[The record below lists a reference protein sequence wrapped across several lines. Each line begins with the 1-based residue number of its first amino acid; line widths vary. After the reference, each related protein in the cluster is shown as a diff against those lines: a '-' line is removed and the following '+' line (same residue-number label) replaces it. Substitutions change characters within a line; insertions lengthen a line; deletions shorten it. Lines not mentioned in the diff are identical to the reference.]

1 MPDSTPTMKVF
12 AGIAAAMR
20 HFAEHGVGKGGVN
33 REQNYKFR
41 GIDDLLNAASA
52 ALTHAKLVYVP
63 HVQERIVT
71 HGTTAKGT
79 AFVDVALRVQYD
91 IYSTEDG
98 SMLPSSSVIYAEGRD
113 YADKATNK
121 ALSAALKYFLTQLF
135 CIPFLGV
142 LDEGDAETI
151 EGARDEAKPEKK
163 SAPQFP
169 EVPNDALA
177 DKIFEELSIA
187 TPDLMK
193 TYKAQIQRWPS
204 GHPQRARLVEAYNMR
219 ADELR
224 NSEAA

>member
-1 MPDSTPTMKVF
+1 MPNDNKIPQVF
-12 AGIAAAMR
+12 AGIAAAQK
-20 HFAEHGVGKGGVN
+20 HFAEHGVGKNGNNKDQGY
-33 REQNYKFR
+33 RFR

-52 ALTHAKLVYVP
+52 AMNAARIVYVP
-63 HVQERIVT
+63 QVQERVVT

-151 EGARDEAKPEKK
+151 EGAREIDLSGIESAEDMQALRYEFERAFQAAKAAKDIAAQK
-163 SAPQFP
+163 LIVAAK
-169 EVPNDALA
+169 DARKA
-177 DKIFEELSIA
+177 EL
-187 TPDLMK
+187 
-193 TYKAQIQRWPS
+193 
-204 GHPQRARLVEAYNMR
+204 
-219 ADELR
+219 
-224 NSEAA
+224 SEAA

>member
-1 MPDSTPTMKVF
+1 MKVF
-12 AGIAAAMR
+12 EGIAVAQR
-20 HFAEHGVGKGGVN
+20 HFAEHGVAKGGTN

-41 GIDDLLNAASA
+41 GIDDLLNATSA
-52 ALTHAKLVYVP
+52 ALTHARLVYVP
-63 HVQERIVT
+63 QVLERIVT

-142 LDEGDAETI
+142 LDDSDGSGI
-151 EGARDEAKPEKK
+151 EGSPEI
-163 SAPQFP
+163 SLSGIQNA
-169 EVPNDALA
+169 EDLA
-177 DKIFEELSIA
+177 EL
-187 TPDLMK
+187 K
-193 TYKAQIQRWPS
+193 Y
-204 GHPQRARLVEAYNMR
+204 EY
-219 ADELR
+219 
-224 NSEAA
+224 EAAFQKAKATKDIAAQKRIVAAKDARKKELEATA